1 MYEYLSEIAQLADT
15 SFMNVAIHVLLEIWK
30 SFPARKRRAFHWT
43 SGPVFLS
50 SNVPLF
56 TFNPKTNMSPKSLGH
71 VITKVVFQPLFFR
84 GGVPLFTFNLVGLKG
99 PKPCSKNHTHL
110 TSLVVSTQLKNMS
123 QIGQGWKSKK
133 LKPALKTPNLWTLWV
148 QNWEPMFIFH

>member
-50 SNVPLF
+50 SNH
-56 TFNPKTNMSPKSLGH
+56 TFIHQNNPKTNMSPKSLGH

-84 GGVPLFTFNLVGLKG
+84 VGVPLFTFNLVGLKG
-99 PKPCSKNHTHL
+99 PKPCSQNHTHL
-110 TSLVVSTQLKNMS
+110 TWLMVSTQLKNMLVKLDHPS
-123 QIGQGWKSKK
+123 KQG
-133 LKPALKTPNLWTLWV
+133 
-148 QNWEPMFIFH
+148 